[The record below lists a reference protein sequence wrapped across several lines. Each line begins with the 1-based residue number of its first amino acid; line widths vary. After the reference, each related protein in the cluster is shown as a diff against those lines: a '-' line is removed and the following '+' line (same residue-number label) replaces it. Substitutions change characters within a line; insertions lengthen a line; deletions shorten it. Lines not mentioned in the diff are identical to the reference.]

1 MKRANKLLFVLLVVL
16 ISLINMPLQG
26 FLLGNQYDFNWFAN
40 ADDVV
45 KISDINFMTIKDV
58 LKVC

>member
-1 MKRANKLLFVLLVVL
+1 
-16 ISLINMPLQG
+16 MPLQG